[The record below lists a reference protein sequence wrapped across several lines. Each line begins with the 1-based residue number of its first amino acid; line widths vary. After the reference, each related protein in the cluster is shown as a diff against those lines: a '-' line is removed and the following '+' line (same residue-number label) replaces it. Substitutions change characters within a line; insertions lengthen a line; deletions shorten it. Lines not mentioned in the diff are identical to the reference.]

1 MDVHPSDHH
10 NQRPPE
16 ERQPDGPPKGRR
28 EWKLFSL
35 IWLAGIG
42 LYTALSLMPIRI
54 PYRDPVLWGVA
65 SVDETIHFAAFA
77 MLAVFLAFL
86 FRSRIDLFLA
96 YVLLLL
102 LGVATELSHLLIPNR
117 TFSFRDMAANALGCI
132 TGSLPGLAWRFSRR
146 VRGKAPLNS
155 CDRR

>member
-1 MDVHPSDHH
+1 MDVHPPDQQ
-10 NQRPPE
+10 NQRSPS
-16 ERQPDGPPKGRR
+16 ERQPDGPPRGRR

-35 IWLAGIG
+35 IWLAGIA
-42 LYTALSLMPIRI
+42 LYTALSLMPLRI
-54 PYRDPVLWGVA
+54 PYKDPVLWGVA
-65 SVDETIHFAAFA
+65 SVDEVMHFAAFA
-77 MLAVFLAFL
+77 GLAVFLAFL

-102 LGVATELSHLLIPNR
+102 LGMATELSHLLIPNR

-132 TGSLPGLAWRFSRR
+132 TGSLPGLAWRFCRR

-155 CDRR
+155 CTRR